1 MSYQNELTKQQERNF
16 KRRCRFTACGEPCD
30 VFTHREH
37 RQDMQLVTINRNAET
52 GAAWLELTEYI
63 RVGDGYYIDPAMEI
77 HLGYVNSL
85 DKDDEDTARR
95 IIVQE
100 LRRWASMPEGTI
112 AGYTPEQIAAEADR
126 ISKQQ

>member
-1 MSYQNELTKQQERNF
+1 MSYQNELTPQQLRNF
-16 KRRCRFTACGEPCD
+16 KRRARFTACGEPCD

-77 HLGYVNSL
+77 HLGYVSSL
-85 DKDDEDTARR
+85 DKAPEDTARE
-95 IIVQE
+95 IIAQE
-100 LRRWASMPEGTI
+100 LRRWASMPEGTVSGWSP
-112 AGYTPEQIAAEADR
+112 AEIAAEADR
-126 ISKQQ
+126 IAHA

>member
-1 MSYQNELTKQQERNF
+1 MSYQNELTPQQERNF

-37 RQDMQLVTINRNAET
+37 RKDMQLVTINRNTET

-63 RVGDGYYIDPAMEI
+63 RVGDGYYIDPATEI

-85 DKDDEDTARR
+85 DKADEDDARE
-95 IIVQE
+95 IIARE
-100 LRRWASMPEGTI
+100 LHRWASYPAGTVD
-112 AGYTPEQIAAEADR
+112 GWTPEQIEAEAER
-126 ISKQQ
+126 IANA

>member
-16 KRRCRFTACGEPCD
+16 KRRARFTACGEPCD

-37 RQDMQLVTINRNAET
+37 RQDMQLVTINHNAET

-63 RVGDGYYIDPAMEI
+63 RVGDGYHIDPAMEI

-85 DKDDEDTARR
+85 DKAPEDTARE
-95 IIVQE
+95 IIAQE

-112 AGYTPEQIAAEADR
+112 TGYTPEQIAAEADR
-126 ISKQQ
+126 IANA

>member
-1 MSYQNELTKQQERNF
+1 MIQNHLTARQLDNF
-16 KRRCRFTACGEPCD
+16 NRRCRFIACGEPCD

-37 RQDMQLVTINRNAET
+37 RKDMQLVTINRNTET

-63 RVGDGYYIDPAMEI
+63 HVGDGYYIDPAMEI
-77 HLGYVNSL
+77 HLGYVSSL
-85 DKDDEDTARR
+85 DKADEDDARR
-95 IIVQE
+95 VIVQE

-126 ISKQQ
+126 ISKQA

>member
-30 VFTHREH
+30 VFA
-37 RQDMQLVTINRNAET
+37 DPAPYDGGVFFATINRITET
-52 GAAWLELTEYI
+52 GAAWIEGTSYT
-63 RVGDGYYIDPAMEI
+63 YADPTDEI
-77 HLGYVNSL
+77 SPDYLAAC
-85 DKDDEDTARR
+85 KKATPDTARR
-95 IIVQE
+95 VIVQE

-126 ISKQQ
+126 ISKQA

>member
-16 KRRCRFTACGEPCD
+16 RRRCRFTACGEPCD

-37 RQDMQLVTINRNAET
+37 RRDMQLVTINRNAET

-63 RVGDGYYIDPAMEI
+63 PVGNGYYIDPAMEI
-77 HLGYVNSL
+77 NLGYASSL
-85 DKDDEDTARR
+85 DKADEDTARE
-95 IIVQE
+95 IIAQE

-112 AGYTPEQIAAEADR
+112 TGYTPEQIAAEADR